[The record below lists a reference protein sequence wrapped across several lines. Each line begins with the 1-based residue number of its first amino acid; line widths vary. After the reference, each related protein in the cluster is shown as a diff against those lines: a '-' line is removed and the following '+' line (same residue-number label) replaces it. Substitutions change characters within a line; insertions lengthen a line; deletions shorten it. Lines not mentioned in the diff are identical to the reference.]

1 MLDNND
7 FHLLVRTPR
16 NAMFSEGMYLEY
28 AFKKREREGMN
39 LKQRGLDGGKAVS
52 GYLWSPECWMNK
64 DSGKWKQDWK

>member
-28 AFKKREREGMN
+28 ALKKKRERRNESEAERLRWREGSEWLFMVTWVLN
-39 LKQRGLDGGKAVS
+39 
-52 GYLWSPECWMNK
+52 E
-64 DSGKWKQDWK
+64 